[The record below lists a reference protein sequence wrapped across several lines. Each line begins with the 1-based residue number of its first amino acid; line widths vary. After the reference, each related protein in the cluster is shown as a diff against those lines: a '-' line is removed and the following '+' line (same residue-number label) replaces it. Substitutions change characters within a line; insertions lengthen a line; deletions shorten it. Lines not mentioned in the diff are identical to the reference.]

1 MLSVL
6 FRLINLPLTNFF
18 HMKMFLLLLC
28 LGIGLFISGQQPL
41 KAYDIVYGN
50 AVDWNG
56 ESNDLK
62 LDIFYHQLDKPQP
75 LVIFMHGGGFISG
88 RKESYRTFC
97 ENLSKRGF
105 VVANVTYRQGVS
117 KDRQAFKLEI
127 AKAVYRA
134 QQDAATAIRFIQRNA
149 PNFGIDTNNIII
161 GGSSAGGVTALG
173 LAFFSQPEWDALMPS
188 FKSELGAVDSISSA
202 KTSDKIKAVINLWG
216 GIADTSLISG
226 NEVRRIPVLLMHSKA
241 DENIAYELA
250 KNRNVLNPTLMGSY
264 DIAQR
269 YRNNKGCFKL
279 YYAEDTR
286 HGYGF
291 SGAYTVTAIETFVR
305 DIIRQ
310 SCSRDEIKHVNARG
324 SDFVQKHGEE

>member
-1 MLSVL
+1 MKLS
-6 FRLINLPLTNFF
+6 
-18 HMKMFLLLLC
+18 LLLLC
-28 LGIGLFISGQQPL
+28 LGIVLLSSGQQPL
-41 KAYDIVYGN
+41 KAYDIVYGK
-50 AVDWNG
+50 AVEWNG

-62 LDIFYHQLDKPQP
+62 LDIFYYQQEKPKP
-75 LVIFMHGGGFISG
+75 LILFMHGGGFISG
-88 RKESYRTFC
+88 RKESYRSFC
-97 ENLSKRGF
+97 ENLAKRGF

-134 QQDAATAIRFIQRNA
+134 QQDAATSVRFLLHNA
-149 PNFGIDTNNIII
+149 LNFGIDTTKIII
-161 GGSSAGGVTALG
+161 GGSSAGGITALG
-173 LAFFSQPEWDALMPS
+173 VAFFSQAEWDALMPS
-188 FKSELGAVDSISSA
+188 FKSDLGPVDSISSA

-269 YRNNKGCFKL
+269 YRNNNGCFQL
-279 YYAEDTR
+279 FYAEDAR

-291 SGAYTVTAIETFVR
+291 SGAYTITAIEAFVT

-324 SDFVQKHGEE
+324 SDFVQKYGEED